1 MNILWNEMECKED
14 QKILGKWRANER
26 YIPRKARKTA
36 FRMGVP

>member
-1 MNILWNEMECKED
+1 MNILWDEMEYKED